1 MVSTASLAAMVFTL
15 LISILFPIVL
25 VIVLY
30 VKKRISLVSVAVGAL
45 VFLIFQLLTRIP
57 LLAVLGTQPWY
68 QQMAENIVL
77 IGLFLSLTAGLFE
90 EIGRYLA
97 FRFVLKS
104 RLQIKNG
111 VAYGVGHGG
120 FEAMTLVG
128 LTYVNNLIYSTLI
141 NSGQYDTLI
150 APMLGELG
158 DTLRDQIVNTPAY
171 AFALAGVERVF
182 AIIAHIALSLVV
194 LLGVRRGRFVYVIYA
209 ILLHT
214 LLNFPAVLLSRLEH
228 GIIYAEIYLLVF
240 AIGAFLFIR
249 RIWQQYEHPEPVE
262 AGTPGVEA

>member
-1 MVSTASLAAMVFTL
+1 M
-15 LISILFPIVL
+15 
-25 VIVLY
+25 LY
-30 VKKRISLVSVAVGAL
+30 VKKRISLVSVVVGAL
-45 VFLIFQLLTRIP
+45 VFLVFQLLTRIP

-120 FEAMTLVG
+120 FEAMALVG
-128 LTYVNNLIYSTLI
+128 LTYVNNPIYSTLI

-158 DTLRDQIVNTPAY
+158 DTLRDRVVNTPAY
-171 AFALAGVERVF
+171 ALPSPVWSGCLRSCAYCAVAGG
-182 AIIAHIALSLVV
+182 AA
-194 LLGVRRGRFVYVIYA
+194 RRAPGRFVYVIYA

-214 LLNFPAVLLSRLEH
+214 LLNFRRCSCRGWSMALSTRRSTCCLC
-228 GIIYAEIYLLVF
+228 V
-240 AIGAFLFIR
+240 GAFLFIR
-249 RIWQQYEHPEPVE
+249 RIWRQYEHPEPVE